1 MNSSIRLILALEQV
15 HNLISLLEGNEC
27 EQLIHSHLFPLQ
39 YELQRQLT
47 NQQFQSKINE

>member
-15 HNLISLLEGNEC
+15 HNLMSLLEGNEY
-27 EQLIHSHLFPLQ
+27 EQFIHSHLFPLQ

-47 NQQFQSKINE
+47 NQQFHSKINK

>member
-1 MNSSIRLILALEQV
+1 MNTSIQLILALKQID
-15 HNLISLLEGNEC
+15 NLMSLLERNEC
-27 EQLIHSHLFPLQ
+27 EQFIHSHLFPLQ